1 MRQIHKAAALIFKEK
16 KLLIVRP
23 KGKNY
28 WIHPGG
34 KYEGK
39 ETAEECLK
47 RELVEEL
54 QVKLRSFSHYK
65 TYHCQ
70 HAAEDNIR
78 PLLLE
83 LYLVEID
90 GVPKP
95 SQEIAELGWLGTQE
109 IKQKTFNLNHNFPEQ
124 IHDLIE
130 DKLL

>member
-1 MRQIHKAAALIFKEK
+1 MTIIHKAGALIFQGK
-16 KLLIVRP
+16 KVLIVRA

-28 WIHPGG
+28 WIYPGG

-39 ETAEECLK
+39 ETAKECLR
-47 RELVEEL
+47 RELEEEL
-54 QVKLRSFSHYK
+54 QVQLKSFSHYK

-70 HAAEDNIR
+70 VAADDNPR

-109 IKQKTFNLNHNFPEQ
+109 IKQKTFNLNHHFPEQ
-124 IHDLIE
+124 IQDLIE